1 MHGLTNSDLVNE
13 VKYRLNNLEV
23 DSLLSAGELEQL
35 ISDSNILV
43 KFFSISII
51 DFFIKN
57 NFSNRNMHIKDDII
71 EINNKLIFT
80 CSSYFNSFFEKI
92 LGANSHNGII
102 LICNSLLFG
111 FILYYSIKYLFSHFN
126 YNQIE
131 KPSQFIFKI
140 IIFGICIN
148 FSYFFIKEIL
158 SFTSNIT
165 LAIRGIGEDLFNKN
179 ICFSEL
185 ILEINKSIGISFSS
199 LDVFSL
205 DGIIKI
211 SLSSSLLSLVFTYA
225 FRYIM
230 VKIFILLTPVA
241 FLSLILQNTSWFFK
255 SWIRNLF
262 SLLFIQIIVSL
273 VLLILFSMDYSSGNL
288 IIKFIYIGAIYAL
301 IKANS
306 FSREFLGGVSTTIS
320 QNVNNFF
327 KK

>member
-1 MHGLTNSDLVNE
+1 MENAKNITQIIIETINTILQNLFSSID
-13 VKYRLNNLEV
+13 NNLYE
-23 DSLLSAGELEQL
+23 
-35 ISDSNILV
+35 IL
-43 KFFSISII
+43 
-51 DFFIKN
+51 
-57 NFSNRNMHIKDDII
+57 DDII
-71 EINNKLIFT
+71 FINQDII
-80 CSSYFNSFFEKI
+80 SDSFFEKI

-211 SLSSSLLSLVFTYA
+211 SLSSSLFSLVFTYA

>member
-1 MHGLTNSDLVNE
+1 MENAKNITQIIIETINTILQNLFSSID
-13 VKYRLNNLEV
+13 NNLYE
-23 DSLLSAGELEQL
+23 
-35 ISDSNILV
+35 IL
-43 KFFSISII
+43 
-51 DFFIKN
+51 
-57 NFSNRNMHIKDDII
+57 DDII
-71 EINNKLIFT
+71 FINPDII
-80 CSSYFNSFFEKI
+80 SDSFFEKI
-92 LGANSHNGII
+92 LGTNSHNGII

-165 LAIRGIGEDLFNKN
+165 LAIRGIGEDLFHKN

-288 IIKFIYIGAIYAL
+288 IIKFIYIGAIYTL

>member
-1 MHGLTNSDLVNE
+1 MENAKNITQIIIETINTILQNLFSSID
-13 VKYRLNNLEV
+13 NNLYE
-23 DSLLSAGELEQL
+23 
-35 ISDSNILV
+35 IL
-43 KFFSISII
+43 
-51 DFFIKN
+51 
-57 NFSNRNMHIKDDII
+57 DDII
-71 EINNKLIFT
+71 FINQDII
-80 CSSYFNSFFEKI
+80 SDSFFEKI
-92 LGANSHNGII
+92 LGTNSHNGII

-185 ILEINKSIGISFSS
+185 IFEINKSIGISFSS

>member
-1 MHGLTNSDLVNE
+1 MENAKNITQIIIETINTILQNLFSSID
-13 VKYRLNNLEV
+13 NNLYE
-23 DSLLSAGELEQL
+23 
-35 ISDSNILV
+35 IL
-43 KFFSISII
+43 
-51 DFFIKN
+51 
-57 NFSNRNMHIKDDII
+57 DDII
-71 EINNKLIFT
+71 FINQDII
-80 CSSYFNSFFEKI
+80 SDSFFEKI

-102 LICNSLLFG
+102 LIYNSLLFG

>member
-1 MHGLTNSDLVNE
+1 MENAKNITQIIIETINTILQNLFSSID
-13 VKYRLNNLEV
+13 NNLYE
-23 DSLLSAGELEQL
+23 
-35 ISDSNILV
+35 IL
-43 KFFSISII
+43 
-51 DFFIKN
+51 
-57 NFSNRNMHIKDDII
+57 DDII
-71 EINNKLIFT
+71 FINQDII
-80 CSSYFNSFFEKI
+80 SDSFFEKI

-288 IIKFIYIGAIYAL
+288 IIKFIYIGAISAL

>member
-1 MHGLTNSDLVNE
+1 MENAKNITQIIIETINTILQNLFSSID
-13 VKYRLNNLEV
+13 NNLYE
-23 DSLLSAGELEQL
+23 
-35 ISDSNILV
+35 IL
-43 KFFSISII
+43 
-51 DFFIKN
+51 
-57 NFSNRNMHIKDDII
+57 DDII
-71 EINNKLIFT
+71 FINPDII
-80 CSSYFNSFFEKI
+80 SDSFFEKI
-92 LGANSHNGII
+92 LGTNSHNGII

-301 IKANS
+301 IKSNS